1 MEFSKDLSVVILA
14 AGRGKRMRSD
24 MPKVLHKVCGL
35 PMIYYI
41 LKQILELE
49 PKNIFVVLGHKKQ
62 IIKNYLD
69 SEFPSVCT
77 IDQDKQL
84 GTGHA
89 VKMVRDGAGDFGR
102 SMLVLSGD
110 SPLIKKETLE
120 SLISLKDKKNAAA
133 VVLTSETDDP

>member
-49 PKNIFVVLGHKKQ
+49 PKNIFVVLG
-62 IIKNYLD
+62 
-69 SEFPSVCT
+69 T
-77 IDQDKQL
+77 
-84 GTGHA
+84 
-89 VKMVRDGAGDFGR
+89 
-102 SMLVLSGD
+102 
-110 SPLIKKETLE
+110 
-120 SLISLKDKKNAAA
+120 
-133 VVLTSETDDP
+133 